1 MFKRFFK
8 ERLKRRMFSSKL
20 RRKAEYL
27 KDGDYVLGEG
37 ARLLVRVNAIKI
49 SRDDFEELW
58 DRMPLPT
65 PNPMNPKGPPILRR
79 QCSMGGE
86 YQFAGQK
93 SKNIGK
99 IDENSPK
106 IIKEIM
112 RYLKRI
118 VSSDIYKMYTGAHIN
133 FYKGGKAGL
142 SYHQDNEGRLKGLP
156 IYSFTFLADGPDYR
170 YFCIAKDK
178 RGKDNRICLPLRDGD
193 LIVMEGENFQRDF
206 WHSVP
211 RTLAKDFINQRRINV
226 TIRAWDGEEKI
237 IDSR

>member
-1 MFKRFFK
+1 MF
-8 ERLKRRMFSSKL
+8 FSKM
-20 RRKAEYL
+20 KKNPEYV
-27 KDGDYVLGEG
+27 KDGKYVLGVG
-37 ARLLVRVNAIKI
+37 ARLLVYTNAIKI
-49 SRDDFEELW
+49 NRDDFEELW
-58 DRMPLPT
+58 DRMPEPT
-65 PNPMNPKGPPILRR
+65 QNPMNRKGPPILRR

-86 YQFAGQK
+86 YEFSGQK
-93 SKNIGK
+93 SKNIGR
-99 IDENSPK
+99 IDEKSPK

-112 RYLKRI
+112 KYLRSI
-118 VSSDIYKMYTGAHIN
+118 VRGDIIRLYTGAHIN
-133 FYKGGKAGL
+133 FYKSGKAAL

-156 IYSFTFLADGPDYR
+156 IYSFTFLADGADYR

-178 RGKDNRICLPLRDGD
+178 KGKENRICLPLRNGD

-237 IDSR
+237 ADSR